1 MEAMNLSFGY
11 IFDFRV
17 WTLLKKHSKISIYKP
32 NAMSLTLWSKYTH
45 DIYW

>member
-17 WTLLKKHSKISIYKP
+17 WMLLKKHSKISIILQ
-32 NAMSLTLWSKYTH
+32 A
-45 DIYW
+45 